1 MNEIAAA
8 CQVSLST
15 VYRILRKPER
25 AATPVQIQVRGLL
38 VQNGYLSDFHYPAK
52 INLLCVTVPVNI
64 CILRHVF

>member
-1 MNEIAAA
+1 MMLLKPRKKVFTMNEIAAA

-38 VQNGYLSDFHYPAK
+38 VQNGYLSDFHYPA
-52 INLLCVTVPVNI
+52 
-64 CILRHVF
+64 